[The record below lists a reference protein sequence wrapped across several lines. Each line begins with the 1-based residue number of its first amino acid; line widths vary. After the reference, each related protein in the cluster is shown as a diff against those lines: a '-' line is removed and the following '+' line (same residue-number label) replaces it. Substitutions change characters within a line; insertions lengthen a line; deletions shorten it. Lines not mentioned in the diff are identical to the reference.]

1 MEVYRRKRNCKF
13 KSPGMDEFT
22 RKRFTYR
29 LGSRGFSLKVAPFC
43 ILALKSE
50 HVHSH
55 LYYFL
60 LSVTC
65 KEVRGRFFSDS
76 WRLGHSRGCAKQ
88 RKHRL
93 SQRRKVCQKVVLDFA
108 LEIFPFSSIF
118 VFRYSNQYLQ
128 NQMRYNRSNHQVARA
143 EFRCRG
149 RFFQR
154 A

>member
-13 KSPGMDEFT
+13 KCPGMDEFT

-65 KEVRGRFFSDS
+65 KEVLGSWVTAEGKLRKATEAQIIAKTKSMSKGGARFRTRNFSFFINF
-76 WRLGHSRGCAKQ
+76 C
-88 RKHRL
+88 
-93 SQRRKVCQKVVLDFA
+93 
-108 LEIFPFSSIF
+108 FPLQQSIF
-118 VFRYSNQYLQ
+118 TKPDDI
-128 NQMRYNRSNHQVARA
+128 
-143 EFRCRG
+143 
-149 RFFQR
+149 
-154 A
+154 